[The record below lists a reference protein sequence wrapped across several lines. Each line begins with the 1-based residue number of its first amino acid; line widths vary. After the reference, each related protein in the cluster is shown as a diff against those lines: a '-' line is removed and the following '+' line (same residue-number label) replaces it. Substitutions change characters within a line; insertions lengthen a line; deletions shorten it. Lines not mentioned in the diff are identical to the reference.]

1 MDSAHAIKI
10 AARSDRRNVP
20 AQALKSGMAQQKKR
34 ADAVRPARCDIV
46 LLVDAEAVDLRKSG
60 LYVPDRSSVEAYL
73 LAELRSQGLQV
84 TALPFVA
91 GVEATIATLRA
102 LKPRLVF
109 NLTECVDGDRSQ
121 DAAIAGLLDLL
132 KIPYTGSG
140 PGGLRLARDK
150 ALSKHIAAD
159 LGVAVPRYFV
169 IPPKGPI
176 RNPRVPYPL
185 IVKPQFGDGSD
196 EVRVNSLVKNE
207 RELVQRVRVLR
218 RRVDAPLICEEFIEG
233 RDLYVAL
240 LGNKPDVMPAVELV
254 IGRRGQGA
262 PTFASY
268 KLKND
273 GAYRNRWRVRWR
285 VAKLSLNLRRDV
297 ENASRAIFHALEQR
311 DYGRIDYRLTPDG
324 RLVFLE
330 ANANPDLHPHAMG
343 NNQCFAGVV
352 WGDALRRIVNE
363 ALSRARSKKINKN
376 K

>member
-1 MDSAHAIKI
+1 VDSAHAIKI

>member
-1 MDSAHAIKI
+1 MASTATRRTGRNHLGSSSA
-10 AARSDRRNVP
+10 
-20 AQALKSGMAQQKKR
+20 
-34 ADAVRPARCDIV
+34 ARCDIA
-46 LLVDAEAVDLRKSG
+46 LLVDAEAVDRRRSG
-60 LYVPDRSSVEAYL
+60 HYVPDRNSVEAYL
-73 LAELRSQGLQV
+73 LAELRAQGLR
-84 TALPFVA
+84 ADILPFQS
-91 GVEATIATLRA
+91 GVEATITELRA

-109 NLTECVDGDRSQ
+109 NLTECIDGDRSQ

-150 ALSKHIAAD
+150 ALSKHIVAD

-196 EVRVNSLVKNE
+196 EVRVNSLVNNE

-218 RRVDAPLICEEFIEG
+218 RRIAAPLICEEFIEG

-240 LGNKPDVMPAVELV
+240 LGNRPEVMPAVELV
-254 IGRRGQGA
+254 IGRRGPGA

-273 GAYRNRWRVRWR
+273 GAYRSRWRIRWR
-285 VAKLSLNLRRDV
+285 VAKLSSNLRRDV
-297 ENASRAIFHALEQR
+297 DTASRAIFHALEQR

-324 RLVFLE
+324 RIVFLE

-343 NNQCFAGVV
+343 INQCFAGVA
-352 WGDALRRIVNE
+352 WGAALKCIVSE
-363 ALSRARSKKINKN
+363 ALGRAKSKKHNKN
-376 K
+376 N

>member
-1 MDSAHAIKI
+1 MRGCREYNRPMATQEKREKRAV
-10 AARSDRRNVP
+10 AARSP
-20 AQALKSGMAQQKKR
+20 
-34 ADAVRPARCDIV
+34 RCDIA
-46 LLVDAEAVDLRKSG
+46 LLVDAEAGERRTSG
-60 LYVPDRSSVEAYL
+60 LFVPERSSVEAYL
-73 LAELRSQGLQV
+73 LAELQRQGLRV
-84 TALPFVA
+84 TVVPFVA
-91 GVEATIATLRA
+91 GVDATVAELRA
-102 LKPRLVF
+102 LKLRLVF

-150 ALSKHIAAD
+150 ALSKYIAAD

-169 IPPKGPI
+169 IPAKGPI

-185 IVKPQFGDGSD
+185 IIKPQFGDGSD

-218 RRVDAPLICEEFIEG
+218 RRIDAPLICEEFIEG

-240 LGNKPDVMPAVELV
+240 LGNKPEVMPAVELV
-254 IGRRGQGA
+254 IGRRGPGA
-262 PTFASY
+262 PTFASF

-273 GAYRNRWRVRWR
+273 GAYRSRWRIRWR
-285 VAKLSLNLRRDV
+285 VAKLSGNLRRDV
-297 ENASRAIFHALEQR
+297 ETASRTIFHALEQR

-324 RLVFLE
+324 RLVFIE

-343 NNQCFAGVV
+343 NNQCFAGVA
-352 WGDALRRIVNE
+352 WGDALKRIVDE
-363 ALSRARSKKINKN
+363 ALTRARLKNNNKN

>member
-1 MDSAHAIKI
+1 MAKI
-10 AARSDRRNVP
+10 TKSVKK
-20 AQALKSGMAQQKKR
+20 KSGHGKR
-34 ADAVRPARCDIV
+34 GRNTANTRCDIA
-46 LLVDAEAVDLRKSG
+46 LLVDAEAGDRRASG
-60 LYVPDRSSVEAYL
+60 RFVPERSSVEAYL
-73 LAELRSQGLQV
+73 LAELRRQGLQITV
-84 TALPFVA
+84 IPFVA
-91 GVEATIATLRA
+91 GVDETLAELRT
-102 LKPRLVF
+102 LKPKLVF

-132 KIPYTGSG
+132 QILYTGSG

-150 ALSKHIAAD
+150 ALSKHIVAD

-207 RELVQRVRVLR
+207 RELLQRVRMLR
-218 RRVDAPLICEEFIEG
+218 KRVHTPLICEEFIEG

-240 LGNKPDVMPAVELV
+240 LGNQPDVMPAVELF
-254 IGRRGQGA
+254 IGRRGPGA
-262 PTFASY
+262 PSFASY

-273 GAYRNRWRVRWR
+273 GAYRSRWRIRWR
-285 VAKLSLNLRRDV
+285 VAKLSANLRRDV
-297 ENASRAIFHALEQR
+297 DTASRAIFHALEQR

-343 NNQCFAGVV
+343 NNQCFAGVA
-352 WGDALRRIVNE
+352 WGDALRRIVDE
-363 ALSRARSKKINKN
+363 ALTRARSKNINKN

>member
-1 MDSAHAIKI
+1 MTK
-10 AARSDRRNVP
+10 R
-20 AQALKSGMAQQKKR
+20 KKR
-34 ADAVRPARCDIV
+34 RGAAGSARCDV
-46 LLVDAEAVDLRKSG
+46 ALLVDAEAGARRTSG
-60 LYVPDRSSVEAYL
+60 LFVPDRNSVEAYL
-73 LAELRSQGLQV
+73 LAELLAQRLAV
-84 TALPFVA
+84 TVLPFDA
-91 GVEATIATLRA
+91 GVDATISELRA

-132 KIPYTGSG
+132 GIPYTGSG

-150 ALSKHIAAD
+150 ALSKHIVAD

-169 IPPKGPI
+169 IPLKGQI

-218 RRVDAPLICEEFIEG
+218 KRVAAPLICEEFIEG

-240 LGNKPDVMPAVELV
+240 LGNRPEVMPAVELV
-254 IGRRGQGA
+254 IGRRGSGA
-262 PTFASY
+262 PTFASF

-273 GAYRNRWRVRWR
+273 GAYRSRWRVRWR
-285 VAKLSLNLRRDV
+285 VAKLSANLRRDV
-297 ENASRAIFHALEQR
+297 ETASRAIFHALEQR

-324 RLVFLE
+324 RIVFLE

-343 NNQCFAGVV
+343 INQCFAGVA
-352 WGDALRRIVNE
+352 WGDALRRIVDE
-363 ALSRARSKKINKN
+363 ALARARSKKTNKN

>member
-1 MDSAHAIKI
+1 MPNHNQSRG
-10 AARSDRRNVP
+10 AAR
-20 AQALKSGMAQQKKR
+20 GE
-34 ADAVRPARCDIV
+34 DAACDV
-46 LLVDAEAVDLRKSG
+46 ALLVDAEAGERRRHG
-60 LYVPDRSSVEAYL
+60 RFVPERSSVEAYL
-73 LAELRSQGLQV
+73 LRELQAQGLR
-84 TALPFVA
+84 AAMLPFEA
-91 GVEATIATLRA
+91 DVEATISALRA
-102 LKPRLVF
+102 LRPRLVF

-132 KIPYTGSG
+132 RMPYTGSG

-150 ALSKHIAAD
+150 ALSKHIVAD

-169 IPPKGPI
+169 IPARGLV

-207 RELVQRVRVLR
+207 RELRERVRVLR
-218 RRVDAPLICEEFIEG
+218 RRIHAPLICEEFIEG

-240 LGNKPDVMPAVELV
+240 LGNAPEVMPAVELV
-254 IGRRGQGA
+254 VGRRGPGA
-262 PTFASY
+262 PAFASY
-268 KLKND
+268 RLKND

-285 VAKLSLNLRRDV
+285 VAKLSSNLKRDV
-297 ENASRAIFHALEQR
+297 DAASRAIFHALEQR
-311 DYGRIDYRLTPDG
+311 DYGRLDYRLTPDG

-343 NNQCFAGVV
+343 NNLCFAGLSYREAV
-352 WGDALRRIVNE
+352 RRILAS
-363 ALSRARSKKINKN
+363 ALSRKKTNKN

>member
-1 MDSAHAIKI
+1 
-10 AARSDRRNVP
+10 
-20 AQALKSGMAQQKKR
+20 MAKQKER
-34 ADAVRPARCDIV
+34 VGTVGLRCDIA
-46 LLVDAEAVDLRKSG
+46 LLVDAEAGERRSNG
-60 LYVPDRSSVEAYL
+60 QFVPERSSVEAYL
-73 LAELRSQGLQV
+73 LAELRAQGLRV
-84 TALPFVA
+84 SVVPFVG
-91 GVEATIATLRA
+91 GVHETLTELQT
-102 LKPRLVF
+102 LKPKLVF

-132 KIPYTGSG
+132 RIPYTGSG

-150 ALSKHIAAD
+150 ALSKHIVAD

-207 RELVQRVRVLR
+207 RELVQRVRMLR
-218 RRVDAPLICEEFIEG
+218 KRVHAPLICEEFIEG

-254 IGRRGQGA
+254 IGRRGPGA
-262 PTFASY
+262 PTFASF

-273 GAYRNRWRVRWR
+273 GAYRSRWRIRWR
-285 VAKLSLNLRRDV
+285 VAKLSSNLRRDV
-297 ENASRAIFHALEQR
+297 ETASRAIFHALEQR
-311 DYGRIDYRLTPDG
+311 DYGRIDYRLSPDG
-324 RLVFLE
+324 RLVFIE

-343 NNQCFAGVV
+343 NNQCFAGVA
-352 WGDALRRIVNE
+352 WGDALKRIVAE
-363 ALSRARSKKINKN
+363 ASARARRKN

>member
-1 MDSAHAIKI
+1 MAKPNKTTTAA
-10 AARSDRRNVP
+10 AARRTSCDV
-20 AQALKSGMAQQKKR
+20 ALLA
-34 ADAVRPARCDIV
+34 
-46 LLVDAEAVDLRKSG
+46 DAEAVDRRRHG
-60 LYVPDRSSVEAYL
+60 GFVPERSSVEAYL
-73 LAELRSQGLQV
+73 LKELRSQKLHAV
-84 TALPFVA
+84 MLPFEA
-91 GVEATIATLRA
+91 GVEATIAALRA

-132 KIPYTGSG
+132 KIPYTGTGLS
-140 PGGLRLARDK
+140 GLRLARDK
-150 ALSKHIAAD
+150 ALSKHIVAD
-159 LGVAVPRYFV
+159 LGVGVPRHFV

-196 EVRVNSLVKNE
+196 EVRGNSLVKNE
-207 RELVQRVRVLR
+207 RELAQRVRVLR
-218 RRVDAPLICEEFIEG
+218 KRVAAPLICEEFIEG

-240 LGNKPDVMPAVELV
+240 LGNEPEVMPAVELV
-254 IGRRGQGA
+254 IGRRGRGA

-273 GAYRNRWRVRWR
+273 GAYRSRWRVRWR
-285 VAKLSLNLRRDV
+285 VAKMSRNLQRDV
-297 ENASRAIFHALEQR
+297 ETASQAIFHALKLR

-324 RLVFLE
+324 RIVFLE

-343 NNQCFAGVV
+343 NHLCFAGVEY
-352 WGDALRRIVNE
+352 GAALKRII
-363 ALSRARSKKINKN
+363 AAAQARVIRKNINKN